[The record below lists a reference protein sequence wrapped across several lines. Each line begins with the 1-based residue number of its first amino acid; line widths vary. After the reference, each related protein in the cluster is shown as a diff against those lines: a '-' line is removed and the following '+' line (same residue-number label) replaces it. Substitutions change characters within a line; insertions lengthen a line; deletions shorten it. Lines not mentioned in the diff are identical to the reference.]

1 MQCSPG
7 QVVVSKEAWGL
18 IKKQAGGSTL
28 SSKDVLI
35 QKLKV
40 QLKPQSLKRSRAQD
54 PTVLTLL
61 RRYIPA
67 VVVPHLSLQGAAWA
81 AELRTITVVFLNLG
95 IQGID
100 RMPDPEEV
108 DKLQAVLARVQ
119 AAIYRHEGSLNKFL
133 VDDKGATLLAVFGL
147 APLAHENDPERAVLA
162 AMDIKESMRSV
173 GVTAWIGI
181 TSGTAFCG
189 PIGSKTRQEY
199 SVLGDVVNTSAR
211 LMQAA
216 KAKSS
221 TSGSSVGGGG
231 ANNSEGRV
239 LVDKAT
245 MVCIPRVLALE
256 ARYQSLFCL
265 QESASARPVLQFTE
279 LEPLKLKGKTV
290 PTRVFEATEI
300 QDVDS
305 ILSVL
310 WKPRTEPLL
319 AAFAGYDTFLFN
331 KVSGSLCKSCGEG
344 SK

>member
-1 MQCSPG
+1 
-7 QVVVSKEAWGL
+7 
-18 IKKQAGGSTL
+18 
-28 SSKDVLI
+28 DVLI

-100 RMPDPEEV
+100 RMPDPAEV

-231 ANNSEGRV
+231 ANNSEGKA
-239 LVDKAT
+239 LVPA
-245 MVCIPRVLALE
+245 
-256 ARYQSLFCL
+256 QSFNSLNSSHF
-265 QESASARPVLQFTE
+265 
-279 LEPLKLKGKTV
+279 
-290 PTRVFEATEI
+290 
-300 QDVDS
+300 
-305 ILSVL
+305 L

-331 KVSGSLCKSCGEG
+331 K
-344 SK
+344 